1 VKKNG
6 RRSVWLA
13 TTALASV
20 VVVSA
25 AQAADMPLK
34 APVPRVVSD
43 WTGFY
48 IGIHGGYG
56 WARPSIS
63 DLDLKPNGNLFG
75 EEADEAL
82 SLHAPKL
89 RGAVFGGHAGY
100 NWQWGQRGVVGLE
113 IDYSA
118 ADIKSTQGAILD
130 FTTLSAHS
138 DSRTLQSKL
147 DSLASARARVGFL
160 VGPEFLLYGTGGA
173 AWGHTK
179 FTDTSIVHGVGVFS
193 GLDDVF
199 TSRASANH
207 FGWVAGAGGEWK
219 LWNTGMM
226 LRVEYLHYGFGS
238 ASLPFDT
245 TSGVNGVQ
253 TKGSSFN
260 VPIGSLT
267 TDVVRGGVSY
277 KF

>member
-1 VKKNG
+1 VGEDAGATMKEFG
-6 RRSVWLA
+6 RTFVGLA
-13 TTALASV
+13 TAALASV

-48 IGIHGGYG
+48 IGVHGGYG

-63 DLDLKPNGNLFG
+63 DFDLNHSNPTV
-75 EEADEAL
+75 ESDESL
-82 SLHAPKL
+82 SLHTPKL

-118 ADIKSTQGAILD
+118 TNIKRTQVAIGEFD
-130 FTTLSAHS
+130 EW
-138 DSRTLQSKL
+138 DDKRTLTAKL
-147 DSLASARARVGFL
+147 DSLASVRTRVGVL
-160 VGPEFLLYGTGGA
+160 LGSEFLLYGTGGP

-179 FTDTSIVHGVGVFS
+179 FTDTIMFQVHDGGNVF
-193 GLDDVF
+193 V
-199 TSRASANH
+199 SRASASH
-207 FGWVAGAGGEWK
+207 FGWVAGAGAEWK
-219 LWNTGMM
+219 LWGTGMM
-226 LRVEYLHYGFGS
+226 LRVEYLHYDFGS
-238 ASLPFDT
+238 ASLPFDFT
-245 TSGVNGVQ
+245 VSNDGRVS
-253 TKGSSFN
+253 KGSSFN
-260 VPIGSLT
+260 LPLERLT